1 MNGGEPAV
9 ATSEVSAEIKVLN
22 KLGLHARPAAQ
33 LVKLAQSFKGV
44 ELRIRRQGGEDIN
57 AKSIMGVLTLAAAS
71 GEKLFVRAWGEGAGD
86 LVGKIQALF
95 AGRFGEA
102 E

>member
-1 MNGGEPAV
+1 MNGGEAAPA
-9 ATSEVSAEIKVLN
+9 ASEVSAEVQVLN

-33 LVKLAQSFKGV
+33 LVKLAQSYKDV

-57 AKSIMGVLTLAAAS
+57 AKSIMGVLTLAAANS
-71 GEKLFVRAWGEGAGD
+71 EKLFVRAWGDGAAE
-86 LVGKIQALF
+86 LVRKIQALF